1 LAYHKNIFQE
11 EAETLKR
18 ILVVFLAILFLLGAC
33 APAGGIEVREAW
45 ARPAAHGENGAIYF
59 VIRNQARQADEL
71 TGVSSG
77 IAEAVEMHE
86 SRMDGDV
93 MQMHQLQ
100 FIPLEANAEITFE
113 PGGRHLMLIG
123 LKKDLKIGDEIEVTL
138 HFKNFEEINL
148 LVPVRE
154 APAP

>member
-1 LAYHKNIFQE
+1 M
-11 EAETLKR
+11 
-18 ILVVFLAILFLLGAC
+18 VFLLGAC
-33 APAGGIEVREAW
+33 APANGMEVHEAW
-45 ARPAAHGENGAIYF
+45 ARPAAQGENGAIYF
-59 VIRNQARQADEL
+59 VIRNQEREADEL
-71 TGVSSG
+71 TGVSSE

-100 FIPLEANAEITFE
+100 FVPLEANAEITFE
-113 PGGRHLMLIG
+113 PGGLHIMLIG
-123 LKKDLKIGDEIEVTL
+123 LKKDLKIGDEIELTL
-138 HFKNFEEINL
+138 RFKNFEEINL

>member
-1 LAYHKNIFQE
+1 M
-11 EAETLKR
+11 KR

-45 ARPAAHGENGAIYF
+45 ARPAAQGENGAIYF
-59 VIRNQARQADEL
+59 VIRNQAREADEL

-93 MQMHQLQ
+93 MQMHQLASVSLQ
-100 FIPLEANAEITFE
+100 GDEEVTFE
-113 PGGRHLMLIG
+113 PGGLHIMLIG

-138 HFKNFEEINL
+138 HFKNFEETNL

-154 APAP
+154 AP

>member
-18 ILVVFLAILFLLGAC
+18 IWALFLAIFFLLGAC
-33 APAGGIEVREAW
+33 APTGGIEVREAW
-45 ARPAAHGENGAIYF
+45 ARPAAQGENSAIYF
-59 VIRNQARQADEL
+59 MIRNQAREADEL
-71 TGVSSG
+71 TGVSSE

-100 FIPLEANAEITFE
+100 FIPLEANAEITFK
-113 PGGRHLMLIG
+113 PGGLHIMLIG
-123 LKKDLKIGDEIEVTL
+123 LKKDLKIGNEVELTL
-138 HFKNFEEINL
+138 HFKNFEEIKL
-148 LVPVRE
+148 LVPVQE